1 MSPVLKKGDSGR
13 MTDVEKVVAK
23 LLIADRGDQRG
34 TEHPVPEPGGSVH
47 VVGDE
52 GKVIQPR
59 PLDWCL
65 LHMLSPLVYMPLSNA
80 TRSRF
85 YRGFS
90 LRQRRG
96 DFGTS

>member
-1 MSPVLKKGDSGR
+1 VIKLYGARVWDPRWLGEAVDLMPPVLKKGDGAR
-13 MTDVEKVVAK
+13 MTYVEKVVAK

-34 TEHPVPEPGGSVH
+34 TEHPVPEPGGGVH

-65 LHMLSPLVYMPLSNA
+65 VHMLSPLV
-80 TRSRF
+80 
-85 YRGFS
+85 
-90 LRQRRG
+90 
-96 DFGTS
+96 